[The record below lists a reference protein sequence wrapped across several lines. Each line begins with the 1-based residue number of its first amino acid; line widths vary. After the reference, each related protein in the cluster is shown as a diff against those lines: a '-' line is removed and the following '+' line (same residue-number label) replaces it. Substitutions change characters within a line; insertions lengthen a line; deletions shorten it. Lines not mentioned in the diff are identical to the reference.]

1 MFDFAN
7 KNLSI
12 IVPHPDDETLGA
24 GGIISRYSKSGWTI
38 NSLVVSGHLPP
49 LYKRETYDNII
60 LEYNK
65 AAKILGIDNTKFLE
79 IPATRVRDEPIAELN
94 AKIYNFIKTTK
105 PSILLIPFPDRHID
119 HRHIFEASIVASRPI
134 EQMNSINLI
143 VAYETLSETHWNV
156 SYLEPNFVPNINI
169 NISSE
174 IDIKL
179 NAMRCYESQ
188 LKNSSSRSISAIKAL
203 ARFRGSQNGFEFA
216 ESFVCIRSNF

>member
-1 MFDFAN
+1 MFDVEN

-24 GGIISRYSKSGWTI
+24 GGTISRYAKKGWKI

-60 LEYNK
+60 FEYKN
-65 AAKILGIDNTKFLE
+65 AAKVLGIQNTQFLE
-79 IPATRVRDEPIAELN
+79 IPATRVREEPIAELN
-94 AKIYNFIKTTK
+94 AKIYNFLKKTK

-119 HRHIFEASIVASRPI
+119 HKNIFEASLVASRPI
-134 EQMNSINLI
+134 EQMKSINLI
-143 VAYETLSETHWNV
+143 AAYETLSETHWNV

-174 IDIKL
+174 IELKL
-179 NAMRCYESQ
+179 NAMRCYSSQ
-188 LKNSSSRSISAIKAL
+188 LKNNSSRSISAIKAL